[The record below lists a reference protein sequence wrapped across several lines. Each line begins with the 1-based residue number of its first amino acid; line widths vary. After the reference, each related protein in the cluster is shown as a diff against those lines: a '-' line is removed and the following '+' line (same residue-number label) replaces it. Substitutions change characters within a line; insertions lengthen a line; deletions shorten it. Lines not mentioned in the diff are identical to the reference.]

1 MVVNTPHNGDFR
13 TPHNGDFRDS
23 GISTLNR
30 VCLILNAFTESEQI
44 LTLTEISKR
53 IQLPKSTAHRMLEA
67 MECHGLIV
75 REPHGLGYQL
85 GYQLIRW
92 GTLALT
98 NLDLRNTALPVLQ
111 SLCTATNESAVL
123 SARYGYFAMW
133 IEMVESKQPVRLAIR
148 VGEPLHLH
156 AGASAKVLWAF
167 LPDAEI
173 ERILKG
179 IKLIQLKPNTITSVE
194 DMRAELKTIRERG
207 YAVSYEETDFGA
219 MGIAAPIYNHVG
231 QAVAGLGIAAPVT
244 RVPPERVEEL
254 AQQVLVASRE
264 LSLKL
269 GAPTTA
275 SLN

>member
-1 MVVNTPHNGDFR
+1 MVVN
-13 TPHNGDFRDS
+13 DS

-30 VCLILNAFTESEQI
+30 VCLILNAFSESEQV

-67 MECHGLIV
+67 MECHGLII
-75 REPHGLGYQL
+75 REPHDQGYQL

-111 SLCTATNESAVL
+111 SLCESTNESAVL

-133 IEMVESKQPVRLAIR
+133 IEMVECRQPVRLAIR

-167 LPDAEI
+167 LSDSEI
-173 ERILKG
+173 ERILTG
-179 IKLIQLKPNTITSVE
+179 IQLLPLKPNTITSTE
-194 DMRAELKTIRERG
+194 SMRAELKTIRQQG

-219 MGIAAPIYNHVG
+219 MGIAAPIYNHMG
-231 QAVAGLGIAAPVT
+231 QPIT
-244 RVPPERVEEL
+244 
-254 AQQVLVASRE
+254 
-264 LSLKL
+264 
-269 GAPTTA
+269 
-275 SLN
+275 

>member
-1 MVVNTPHNGDFR
+1 MVVS
-13 TPHNGDFRDS
+13 DS

-30 VCLILNAFTESEQI
+30 VCLILNAFTESERI

-53 IQLPKSTAHRMLEA
+53 IQLPKSTTHRMLEA
-67 MECHGLIV
+67 MECHALIV
-75 REPHGLGYQL
+75 REPHGLGYQM

-98 NLDLRNTALPVLQ
+98 NLDLRNTALPILQ
-111 SLCTATNESAVL
+111 TLAASTNESAVL

-133 IEMVESKQPVRLAIR
+133 IEMVESRQPVRLAIR

-167 LPDAEI
+167 LPDSEI

-179 IKLIQLKPNTITSVE
+179 IKLVPLKPNTITSPE
-194 DMRAELKTIRERG
+194 TMRADLQMIRERG

-219 MGIAAPIYNHVG
+219 MGIAAPIYNHMG
-231 QAVAGLGIAAPVT
+231 QPIAGLGIAAPVT
-244 RVPPERVEEL
+244 RVPPERVQEL
-254 AQQVLVASRE
+254 ALHVLTSSQE

-269 GAPTTA
+269 GAPA
-275 SLN
+275 RS

>member
-1 MVVNTPHNGDFR
+1 MVVS
-13 TPHNGDFRDS
+13 DS

-53 IQLPKSTAHRMLEA
+53 IQLPKSTTHRMLEA

-75 REPHGLGYQL
+75 REPHGPGYQL

-98 NLDLRNTALPVLQ
+98 NLDLRNNALPVLE
-111 SLCTATNESAVL
+111 SLCASTNESAVL

-133 IEMVESKQPVRLAIR
+133 IELVESRQPVRLAIR

-173 ERILKG
+173 ERILNG
-179 IKLIQLKPNTITSVE
+179 IKLIPLKPNTIVSPET
-194 DMRAELKTIRERG
+194 MRAELRTIRERG
-207 YAVSYEETDFGA
+207 YATSYEETDFGA
-219 MGIAAPIYNHVG
+219 MGIAAPVYNHMG
-231 QAVAGLGIAAPVT
+231 QPIAGLGIAAPVT
-244 RVPPERVEEL
+244 RVPPERVQEL
-254 AQQVLVASRE
+254 ARHVLAASQE
-264 LSLKL
+264 LSRKL
-269 GAPTTA
+269 GAPVK
-275 SLN
+275 SEENLGKSFEKESMNP

>member
-1 MVVNTPHNGDFR
+1 MVAN
-13 TPHNGDFRDS
+13 DS

-98 NLDLRNTALPVLQ
+98 NLDLRNTALPCLQ
-111 SLCTATNESAVL
+111 SLCASTNESAVL

-133 IEMVESKQPVRLAIR
+133 IEMVECRQPVRLAIR

-167 LPDAEI
+167 LPDSEI
-173 ERILKG
+173 ERILSG
-179 IKLIQLKPNTITSVE
+179 IKLIQLKPNTITSSE
-194 DMRAELKTIRERG
+194 TMRTELKTIHRRG

-219 MGIAAPIYNHVG
+219 MGIAAPIYNHMG
-231 QAVAGLGIAAPVT
+231 QPVAGIGIAAPVT
-244 RVPPERVEEL
+244 RVPPERVPEL
-254 AQQVLVASRE
+254 ARQVLASSQE

-269 GAPTTA
+269 GAP
-275 SLN
+275 SSPSPN